1 MSLSLSPIESTTT
14 HLSPPLTILCQHGDF
29 GSLDWAG
36 SGGSKRWEGWVL
48 LVPGHLPQGSGH
60 ASGVLA
66 WRRGLAWT
74 PGAGR
79 RGRIHLAGF
88 LVGVESGVIQVEK
101 LGWNKLAKR
110 LTRDGKMMRLVHVKC
125 KVLLEEQRSQNGRQT
140 MKAGGGVLG
149 DPRPI

>member
-1 MSLSLSPIESTTT
+1 M
-14 HLSPPLTILCQHGDF
+14 
-29 GSLDWAG
+29 
-36 SGGSKRWEGWVL
+36 
-48 LVPGHLPQGSGH
+48 
-60 ASGVLA
+60 
-66 WRRGLAWT
+66 
-74 PGAGR
+74 
-79 RGRIHLAGF
+79 AGF